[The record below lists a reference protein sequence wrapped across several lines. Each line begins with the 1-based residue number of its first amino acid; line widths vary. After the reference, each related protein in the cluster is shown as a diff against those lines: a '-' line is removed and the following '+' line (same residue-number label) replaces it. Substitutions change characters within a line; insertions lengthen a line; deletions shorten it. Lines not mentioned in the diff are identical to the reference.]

1 MTSKQDLKGN
11 DDDPS
16 ISPELTISPMTKS
29 ADTNGGAPAAGVP
42 LIAAILGIST
52 VAFTLFSHMIKNLEP
67 PIPTISMTAC
77 RPGSVES
84 FTFTIG
90 LCCSACLLVMTGFI
104 LSWRYPSKKLVAR
117 ASFWSGIIAAAGLAV
132 TSAVPLQPDIMEV
145 LKLPRAN
152 RIMTIQSLVHQYS
165 ANIFFLGALLHSILY
180 TIHLRSVAKES
191 KQADGVNQ
199 ASLRMKYL
207 TIVLS
212 CCFILSPLLLMMYPQ
227 IIKGSR
233 VTIIAVNQYG
243 AILALLCFFG
253 TYALDLRGYR
263 IRLEKNTPIKED

>member
-1 MTSKQDLKGN
+1 MASQHDLREKTN
-11 DDDPS
+11 FESRDS
-16 ISPELTISPMTKS
+16 S
-29 ADTNGGAPAAGVP
+29 ASGCSTAILQNSEMQGAPAASIP
-42 LIAAILGIST
+42 LIAAVLGICT
-52 VAFTLFSHMIKNLEP
+52 VAFTLFSHMVQSLEP

-104 LSWRYPSKKLVAR
+104 LSWRYPSRKFVAT
-117 ASFWSGIIAAAGLAV
+117 ASFWSGLVAAAGLAI

-152 RIMTIQSLVHQYS
+152 RIMTVQSLVHQYS
-165 ANIFFLGALLHSILY
+165 ANVFFLGALVHSILY
-180 TIHLRSVAKES
+180 TIHLRSVAK
-191 KQADGVNQ
+191 QDIGVNQ
-199 ASLRMKYL
+199 FSLRMKYL
-207 TIVLS
+207 TIILS

-233 VTIIAVNQYG
+233 VTIIAINQYG

-263 IRLEKNTPIKED
+263 IRLEKKLPVKTD

>member
-1 MTSKQDLKGN
+1 M
-11 DDDPS
+11 S
-16 ISPELTISPMTKS
+16 ISDQKTQETNDQGLLNHSENSDSVSPPI
-29 ADTNGGAPAAGVP
+29 DIQGAPAAYVP
-42 LIAAILGIST
+42 LVAAFLGIST
-52 VAFTLFSHMIKNLEP
+52 VAFTLFSHILQSLEP

-104 LSWRYPSKKLVAR
+104 LSWRYPSRKLVAR
-117 ASFWSGIIAAAGLAV
+117 ASFWCGIIAAAGLAI

-145 LKLPRAN
+145 LKLPRAQ
-152 RIMTIQSLVHQYS
+152 RVMTTQSLVHQNS
-165 ANIFFLGALLHSILY
+165 ANIFFLGALMHSILY
-180 TIHLRSVAKES
+180 TVHLRSLAQETKNGI
-191 KQADGVNQ
+191 AHQ

-263 IRLEKNTPIKED
+263 IRLEKNPSVKQD